1 MKVIDL
7 ILGAVVCAVGVT
19 MLLGCSSGLQERAW
33 QDENGNY
40 IVSRSLVNDR
50 VTANQPHTSGTVA
63 CAHKR
68 TSEEMA
74 KLSETGDAHSWYTV
88 CQPIERYAPGVYQTT
103 SDQPVATLYKGPV
116 EAAILGTG
124 IGLGLAYSG
133 DTITQSSRAGAGA
146 SASASAT
153 APGRRGRH

>member
-1 MKVIDL
+1 MKAIDMML
-7 ILGAVVCAVGVT
+7 AAFGLSAAVFLAF
-19 MLLGCSSGLQERAW
+19 GCSSGLQERAW

-50 VTANQPHTSGTVA
+50 VTANQPHTSGTVV

-116 EAAILGTG
+116 EAALLGTG
-124 IGLGLAYSG
+124 LGLGLAYSG

-146 SASASAT
+146 SSSATAT